1 MNVII
6 VSKSGV
12 LDTPFLVK
20 NDTTAEATFDSIL
33 EDFVKKDILNEDDIL
48 EINRVAS
55 IDYGGKLDVTN
66 KHLKYCGIEIFWFV
80 DIEVNEYKNKS

>member
-20 NDTTAEATFDSIL
+20 NDITAEATFDSIL
-33 EDFVKKDILNEDDIL
+33 EDFVDKQILNEFDVE
-48 EINRVAS
+48 EINRKAS
-55 IDYGGKLDVTN
+55 IDYGGKLTEAN
-66 KHLKYCGIEIFWFV
+66 KHLKYCGIEIFWFIDV
-80 DIEVNEYKNKS
+80 EINKYKN

>member
-20 NDTTAEATFDSIL
+20 NDTTTEATFDSIL
-33 EDFVKKDILNEDDIL
+33 EDFVKKGYLNEFDL
-48 EINRVAS
+48 EEIDRVAS
-55 IDYGGKLDVTN
+55 IDYGGKLSEAN
-66 KHLKYCGIEIFWFV
+66 ILLNYLGIEIFWFV
-80 DIEVNEYKNKS
+80 DVEVNKYKNKS

>member
-20 NDTTAEATFDSIL
+20 NDITAEATFDSIL
-33 EDFVKKDILNEDDIL
+33 EDFVDKQILNESDVE
-48 EINRVAS
+48 EINRKSS
-55 IDYGGKLDVTN
+55 IDYGGKLTEAN
-66 KHLKYCGIEIFWFV
+66 KHLKYCGIEIFWFIDV
-80 DIEVNEYKNKS
+80 EINKYKN

>member
-20 NDTTAEATFDSIL
+20 NDITAEATFDSIL
-33 EDFVKKDILNEDDIL
+33 EDFVEKKILTEFDFK
-48 EINRVAS
+48 EIIKMTF
-55 IDYGGKLDVTN
+55 IDYSEKLN
-66 KHLKYCGIEIFWFV
+66 KANSFLNFYGIEIFWFIDV
-80 DIEVNEYKNKS
+80 KVNKYKN

>member
-20 NDTTAEATFDSIL
+20 NDVTAEATFDSIL
-33 EDFVKKDILNEDDIL
+33 EDFVKNNFLNEFDVK
-48 EINRVAS
+48 EINRKES
-55 IDYGGKLDVTN
+55 IDYGGKLIEAN
-66 KHLKYCGIEIFWFV
+66 KRLKYFGIEIFWFIDV
-80 DIEVNEYKNKS
+80 KVNKYKN

>member
-20 NDTTAEATFDSIL
+20 NDVTAEATFDSIL
-33 EDFVKKDILNEDDIL
+33 EDFVEKKILNEFDVE
-48 EINRVAS
+48 EINREAS
-55 IDYGGKLDVTN
+55 IDYGSKLTAVN
-66 KHLKYCGIEIFWFV
+66 RFLEFRGIEIFWFV
-80 DIEVNEYKNKS
+80 DVKVNKYKN